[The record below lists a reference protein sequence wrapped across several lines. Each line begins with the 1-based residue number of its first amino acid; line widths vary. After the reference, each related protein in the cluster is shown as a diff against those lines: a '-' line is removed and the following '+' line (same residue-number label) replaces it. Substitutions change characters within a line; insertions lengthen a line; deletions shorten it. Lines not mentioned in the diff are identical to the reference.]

1 MLPYKKQGD
10 SFASDSLMFVIRE
23 PMIGISPL
31 KDEKKEL
38 GRIEGV
44 KSLYTIQSFDEKTAG
59 IEWDFPG
66 YMNMQGNTK

>member
-1 MLPYKKQGD
+1 
-10 SFASDSLMFVIRE
+10 MFVIRE

-59 IEWDFPG
+59 IAGNADKDQKERESGYRAERGEHPDPEHVPG
-66 YMNMQGNTK
+66 